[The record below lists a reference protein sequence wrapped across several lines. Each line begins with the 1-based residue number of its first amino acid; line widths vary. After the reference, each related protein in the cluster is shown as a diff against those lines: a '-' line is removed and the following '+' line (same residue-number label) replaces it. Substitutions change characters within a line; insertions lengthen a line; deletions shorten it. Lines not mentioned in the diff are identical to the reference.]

1 MNVAYIRCSTN
12 HQQSTEGRQAV
23 ENFPVQIDKTFVD
36 AGFSGGNAERPGLKA
51 MLDYIRSGDAVYCYD
66 ISRLARSVKDFAT
79 LTEAITSKGAS
90 LHFVKENL
98 HVGGENDPTQKLF
111 VQILSAMAEWELS
124 IMKERRAEGIA
135 KARQRNAYKNVGRKM
150 TLSPEQIDHIN
161 QRIAAGEA
169 VSNLAKDFHV
179 PRTTLY
185 KYCNVNQGGKR

>member
-12 HQQSTEGRQAV
+12 HQQTTEGRQAV
-23 ENFPVQIDKTFVD
+23 ENFPVEIEKTFVD

-51 MLDYIRSGDAVYCYD
+51 MLEFIRSGDAVYCYD
-66 ISRLARSVKDFAT
+66 ISRLARSVKDFAN

-124 IMKERRAEGIA
+124 IMKERRSEGIA
-135 KARQRNAYKNVGRKM
+135 KARERNAYKNVGRKM
-150 TLSPEQIDHIN
+150 VLSSEQIEQIN
-161 QRIAAGEA
+161 QRLANGDSVSKIAKELH
-169 VSNLAKDFHV
+169 VS
-179 PRTTLY
+179 RTTIY
-185 KYCNVNQGGKR
+185 KYCEVAK